1 MPEGDTIHR
10 TAQALHAALAGR
22 SVTAFESVLPAVARR
37 AKSEA
42 VVGQRIAGVEAN
54 GKHLLLRFEGGVT
67 LHTHLGMR
75 GSWHLY
81 RTSLRWRKPRTSARI
96 VITADDVVAV
106 CFAPML
112 AALLTPAELRRNLR
126 LTHLG
131 PDALRDGFDPAEAI
145 TRLRARDDL
154 EIGVAIV
161 DQKTLAGVG
170 NVYKSEVLFLCGVNP
185 FARVEALA
193 DATLWRVVESA
204 AAQLKRNVART
215 ERRSA
220 PALAP
225 GALFVYGRGGEPCRR
240 CGETVRRAYQ
250 GLMRRSTYWCPRC
263 QPAEVEPQPP
273 PVPA

>member
-10 TAQALHAALAGR
+10 TAQALDAALAGR
-22 SVTAFESVLPAVARR
+22 TVTGFESALDNVAQR
-37 AKSEA
+37 ARSEA
-42 VVGQRIAGVEAN
+42 VVGQRVAGVEAR
-54 GKHLLLRFEGGVT
+54 GKHLLLRFEGGTT

-81 RTSLRWRKPRTSARI
+81 RTSSRWRKPRTRARI
-96 VITADDVVAV
+96 VITATDVVAV

-126 LTHLG
+126 LTRLG
-131 PDALRDGFDPAEAI
+131 PDALGAGFDPAEAA
-145 TRLRARDDL
+145 TRLRARGDL

-161 DQKTLAGVG
+161 DQKALAGVG

-185 FARVEALA
+185 FARVEALPE
-193 DATLWRVVESA
+193 ATLLRVVETA
-204 AAQLKRNVART
+204 AAQLRRNVARS
-215 ERRSA
+215 ERRTTSE
-220 PALAP
+220 LAP
-225 GALFVYGRGGEPCRR
+225 GTLFVYGRGGEPCRR

-250 GLMRRSTYWCPRC
+250 GLLRRSTYWCPRC

>member
-1 MPEGDTIHR
+1 MPEGDTILR

-22 SVTAFESVLPAVARR
+22 SVTGFESALQVVAQRS
-37 AKSEA
+37 KSEA
-42 VVGQRIAGVEAN
+42 LVGRRVAAVEAN

-81 RTSLRWRKPRTSARI
+81 RTSSRWRKPRTSARI

-106 CFAPML
+106 CFSPMQ

-126 LTHLG
+126 LTRLG
-131 PDALRDGFDPAEAI
+131 PDALRPEFDPAAAVA
-145 TRLRARDDL
+145 RLHARDDL

-161 DQKTLAGVG
+161 DQRALAGVG
-170 NVYKSEVLFLCGVNP
+170 NIHKSEVLFLCGVNP
-185 FARVEALA
+185 FARVEALT
-193 DATLWRVVESA
+193 DATLLRVVQTA
-204 AAQLKRNVART
+204 AAQLRRAVARP
-215 ERRSA
+215 ERRAS

-225 GALFVYGRGGEPCRR
+225 GALYVYGRGGEPCRR

>member
-1 MPEGDTIHR
+1 MAEGDTIYR
-10 TAQALHAALAGR
+10 TAQALQAALAGR
-22 SVTAFESVLPAVARR
+22 SVTAFESALPAVARR

-42 VVGQRIAGVEAN
+42 VVGQRIAGVDAN

-81 RTSLRWRKPRTSARI
+81 RTSSRWRKPRTTARI

-126 LTHLG
+126 LTRLG
-131 PDALRDGFDPAEAI
+131 PDALRDGFDPAEAVS
-145 TRLRARDDL
+145 RLRARDDL

-161 DQKTLAGVG
+161 DQKALAGIG

-193 DATLWRVVESA
+193 DATLLRVVETA
-204 AAQLKRNVART
+204 AAQLERSAARA
-215 ERRSA
+215 ERRTTSE
-220 PALAP
+220 LAP
-225 GALFVYGRGGEPCRR
+225 GTLFVYGRGGEPCRR